1 MDNSIGII
9 EYKSSNF
16 EFEFQDQDE
25 SLAGQED
32 FEILN
37 LGSSPSIIVDTLSK
51 NFSNRNAEK
60 QKIPVDAN
68 KMVSLQEFDVT
79 PITIDI
85 PNFSTDVF
93 DSQTNE
99 AESDPGKTIPGN
111 LV

>member
-1 MDNSIGII
+1 MDNSIGIM

-25 SLAGQED
+25 PLAGQED

-37 LGSSPSIIVDTLSK
+37 LGSSTSVIVDTLPM
-51 NFSNRNAEK
+51 NFRKQNEDK
-60 QKIPVDAN
+60 QKIAVDEN
-68 KMVSLQEFDVT
+68 GMVSPQEFDVT

-85 PNFSTDVF
+85 PNFLRNEF

-99 AESDPGKTIPGN
+99 AVLDPGKTIRGN